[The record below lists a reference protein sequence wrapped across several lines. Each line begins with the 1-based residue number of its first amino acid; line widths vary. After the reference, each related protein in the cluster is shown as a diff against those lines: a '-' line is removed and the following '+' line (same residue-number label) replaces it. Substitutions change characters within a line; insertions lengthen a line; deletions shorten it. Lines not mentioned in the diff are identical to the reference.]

1 MCTSTDQW
9 RRPVVKC
16 GGQGQPGQAIK
27 LFQVLKNVVLPSI
40 FDTSILDDVKVAEL
54 SNNSFEWKN
63 VTLLGDG
70 GQNIFW
76 PSYIFSGGQDQ
87 WYISYEIHFSYSL
100 S

>member
-54 SNNSFEWKN
+54 SNNSFE
-63 VTLLGDG
+63 
-70 GQNIFW
+70 
-76 PSYIFSGGQDQ
+76 
-87 WYISYEIHFSYSL
+87 
-100 S
+100 